1 MKKVLILLVCC
12 MIFISACGGNDVKEK
27 NDSNKNTEQVFKD
40 DQENKVKIAKN
51 PKRIVVLH
59 PSYIGA
65 LVKFGHKP
73 VAVPEFVKQNKVL
86 NNVTKD
92 AEKIDN
98 TSIEQVAK
106 QKPDLIIAPAGDK
119 NIKKLKKVAPTVVF
133 DSKKSNYK
141 ETTKKLA
148 SLVNE
153 DKKANAWIKKWDKQM
168 SKDKKELEPI
178 IKDKTVSVLQQTPK
192 GTMAFGDNLGRG
204 TEILYGGYGMK
215 RPEALAEAT
224 KSKSSTHINSEQFSE
239 YIEDYVVIATQGEQK
254 PDFEKTNYWKNLPA
268 VKKENV
274 IKFDVSETQYND
286 PISLERQRDIL
297 YKALN
302 NNKS

>member
-12 MIFISACGGNDVKEK
+12 MIFISACGGNDAKEK

-86 NNVTKD
+86 NNVTED

-119 NIKKLKKVAPTVVF
+119 NIK
-133 DSKKSNYK
+133 N
-141 ETTKKLA
+141 
-148 SLVNE
+148 
-153 DKKANAWIKKWDKQM
+153 
-168 SKDKKELEPI
+168 
-178 IKDKTVSVLQQTPK
+178 
-192 GTMAFGDNLGRG
+192 
-204 TEILYGGYGMK
+204 
-215 RPEALAEAT
+215 
-224 KSKSSTHINSEQFSE
+224 
-239 YIEDYVVIATQGEQK
+239 
-254 PDFEKTNYWKNLPA
+254 
-268 VKKENV
+268 
-274 IKFDVSETQYND
+274 
-286 PISLERQRDIL
+286 
-297 YKALN
+297 
-302 NNKS
+302 